1 MPALANV
8 GSSSVRTRAADRHCD
23 RCRKLGPHFCAP
35 RAARVVRVFHEVLVH
50 TKGVWSGK
58 PFRLQPWQ
66 RHQIIEPLFGE
77 VEYSEEFGLWVRRYR
92 LSWIE
97 LPRKNGKS
105 ELLAGLALVLLVA
118 DDEPGAEIYSCAGD
132 RAQARKV
139 YDVAER
145 MVRLSP
151 LLSDRLRIYKQT
163 TRIVDERLG
172 SFYEAIASDAAG
184 NLGHNVHGVL
194 FDEVLTQ
201 PDAGLWN
208 AMRTAMGSR
217 AQPLMVAATTAGN
230 DPHAFVATEH
240 AYSERVAEDPA
251 LDRRRLVLIRTAP
264 TDRDWRDE
272 ATWRLANPALGE
284 FLSVEA
290 LRDEA
295 REAELSP
302 VKLSVF
308 RQFRLN
314 QWVHN
319 ISRWLRLD
327 RWDLS
332 AGVVDE
338 LSLRGRAVYG
348 GLDLANTQDLAAL
361 CWVFGPEEEGDS
373 FRAIWRFWAPSERLP
388 DLDSR
393 TADQASVWVDR
404 GWLTLTPGEIID
416 HRSILRQ
423 IDEDARTF
431 DVRELAFDRWGM
443 TQMMTDL
450 GDAGLT
456 VFPFGQGYVSM
467 SGPSKELERLILSR
481 QFWHGGNP
489 VARWCAS
496 NVVVRADPA
505 GNIKPDRERST
516 DKIDGIV
523 AAVMALAR
531 ATVHGPERRSVYE
544 DRGLLIV

>member
-1 MPALANV
+1 MAPLATV
-8 GSSSVRTRAADRHCD
+8 SRSSARIRASDRRCD
-23 RCRKLGPHFCAP
+23 RCRKVGPHFCAP
-35 RAARVVRVFHEVLVH
+35 RAQRAVRVFHEVLVH
-50 TKGVWSGK
+50 TKGVWSGR
-58 PFRLQPWQ
+58 PFLLQGWQ
-66 RHQIIEPLFGE
+66 RHEIVEPLFGE
-77 VEYSEEFGLWVRRYR
+77 VEWSDEFGVWVRRYR

-151 LLSDRLRIYKQT
+151 LLSERLRVYKQG

-208 AMRTAMGSR
+208 AMRTAMGAR

-230 DPHAFVATEH
+230 DPHAFVAQEH

-251 LDRRRLVLIRTAP
+251 IDRRRLVVIRTAP
-264 TDRDWRDE
+264 TDLDWRE
-272 ATWRLANPALGE
+272 ESTWKLANPALGE
-284 FLSVEA
+284 FLSLEA

-302 VKLSVF
+302 LKLNVF

-319 ISRWLRLD
+319 VSRWLRLD

-332 AGVVDE
+332 AGTVDE
-338 LSLRGRAVYG
+338 AELRGRPVYG

-361 CWVFGPEEEGDS
+361 CWVSPPEHQDGPY
-373 FRAIWRFWAPSERLP
+373 RAVWRFWAPSERLA

-393 TADQASVWVDR
+393 TADQASVWVER
-404 GWLTLTPGEIID
+404 GWLQLSPGEIID
-416 HRSILRQ
+416 HRKILRQ
-423 IDEDARTF
+423 IDEDAQAF

-450 GDAGLT
+450 AESGLT

-467 SGPSKELERLILSR
+467 SGPAKELERLVLQR
-481 QFWHGGNP
+481 LLWHGGNP
-489 VARWCAS
+489 VARWCAT
-496 NVVVRADPA
+496 NVVIRADPA

-531 ATVHGPERRSVYE
+531 ATVHGNVRRSAYE
-544 DRGLLIV
+544 EDGLFIV